1 MSQRGDDTLI
11 STSPIDS
18 AELLALYD
26 EAKDMLTEA
35 ADYFSGPGNPKNL
48 ELTGENSL
56 AYAEGSKSITARLME
71 IMAWLFVQ
79 RAVLAGEMRPEEALK
94 SDNRLGA
101 VTASSVDTSDQRYNL
116 PERFQDLG
124 QRCNDLF
131 DRVYK
136 IDQLLNA
143 PPTSAVH

>member
-18 AELLALYD
+18 TELLALYD

-79 RAVLAGEMRPEEALK
+79 RAVLAGEMRHEEALK

-101 VTASSVDTSDQRYNL
+101 VTASSVDTSDQSYNL

-143 PPTSAVH
+143 PPTRAVH